1 MANHP
6 IFIHNLK
13 NKENQRDLLTEDIVE
28 LLTFPLDL
36 TGYKAAIIEALY
48 KRTKRNVV
56 SEDNSKNAV
65 VE

>member
-1 MANHP
+1 M
-6 IFIHNLK
+6 
-13 NKENQRDLLTEDIVE
+13 LTEDIVE
-28 LLTFPLDL
+28 LLASPLHL
-36 TGYKAAIIEALY
+36 AGYKAAITEALY